1 MHQDIIQSF
10 LDQPEVVGIALMQG
24 RIIPYFYVK
33 EIFVSPEKR
42 IELIRH
48 FRNNILET
56 PALSDSLEFQI
67 NDYYAYT
74 YKINNNLTL
83 LIIST
88 QDSIIVKSM
97 INSIL
102 KSALEDDLGMT
113 IKSFEDLTKKI
124 FQPTKK
130 ESKIHPSQRILPT
143 PIIDID
149 ETQVEN
155 HSIEEVV
162 EMLNDLSQ
170 TVSSYLGPKITSN
183 FWQLTRPKHE
193 WLSHFN
199 IKSNAT
205 IEYTGLK
212 QNFVSPLQHL
222 VIREW
227 TNKFMNQ
234 CSQIVRDLPTMIDQK
249 LQNKKHRKM
258 ISILPNGYLSEFEYL
273 SHKNNS
279 LFE

>member
-33 EIFVSPEKR
+33 ENFVSPEKR

-67 NDYYAYT
+67 NSYHAYT

-83 LIIST
+83 LIISF
-88 QDSIIVKSM
+88 QDSVIVKSM
-97 INSIL
+97 INRIL
-102 KSALEDDLGMT
+102 KSALENDLGVT
-113 IKSFEDLTKKI
+113 IKSFENLTKKI
-124 FQPTKK
+124 VQPIKKEPKFQPSQK
-130 ESKIHPSQRILPT
+130 EIQTSTINSNESQA
-143 PIIDID
+143 
-149 ETQVEN
+149 EN

-170 TVSSYLGPKITSN
+170 TVCCYLGPKITSN

-193 WLSHFN
+193 WLSQFN
-199 IKSNAT
+199 IKSNAN
-205 IEYTGLK
+205 IEFIGLK

-222 VIREW
+222 IIREW

-234 CSQIVRDLPTMIDQK
+234 CSQIVRDLPTMIDQQ
-249 LQNKKHRKM
+249 LQNKKHRNM
-258 ISILPNGYLSEFEYL
+258 ISILPSGYLNELEYL
-273 SHKNNS
+273 SHKDNS

>member
-33 EIFVSPEKR
+33 ENFVSPEKR

-149 ETQVEN
+149 ETQVEK
-155 HSIEEVV
+155 HSI
-162 EMLNDLSQ
+162 
-170 TVSSYLGPKITSN
+170 
-183 FWQLTRPKHE
+183 
-193 WLSHFN
+193 
-199 IKSNAT
+199 
-205 IEYTGLK
+205 
-212 QNFVSPLQHL
+212 
-222 VIREW
+222 
-227 TNKFMNQ
+227 
-234 CSQIVRDLPTMIDQK
+234 
-249 LQNKKHRKM
+249 
-258 ISILPNGYLSEFEYL
+258 
-273 SHKNNS
+273 
-279 LFE
+279 

>member
-33 EIFVSPEKR
+33 ENFVSPEKR

-67 NDYYAYT
+67 NSYHAYT

-83 LIIST
+83 LIISF
-88 QDSIIVKSM
+88 QDSVIVKSM
-97 INSIL
+97 INRIL
-102 KSALEDDLGMT
+102 KSALENDLGVT
-113 IKSFEDLTKKI
+113 IKSFENLTKKI
-124 FQPTKK
+124 VQPIKKEPEFQPSQK
-130 ESKIHPSQRILPT
+130 EIQTSTINSNESQA
-143 PIIDID
+143 
-149 ETQVEN
+149 EN

-170 TVSSYLGPKITSN
+170 TVCCYLGPKITSN

-193 WLSHFN
+193 WLSQFN
-199 IKSNAT
+199 IKSNAN
-205 IEYTGLK
+205 IEFIGLK

-222 VIREW
+222 IIREW

-234 CSQIVRDLPTMIDQK
+234 CSQIVRDLPTMIDQQ
-249 LQNKKHRKM
+249 LQNKKHRNM
-258 ISILPNGYLSEFEYL
+258 ISILPSGYLNELEYL
-273 SHKNNS
+273 SHKDNS